1 MEKDVRKFKI
11 PTDGDIFI
19 AFSTADGHVS
29 IRCEKEG
36 SHFIKSCATI
46 FEKNYSTLHLEEM
59 MIDVKADI
67 ARKQEGEEAVINNR
81 TVAQMPCTWSTLT
94 RRFYLK
100 RC

>member
-1 MEKDVRKFKI
+1 
-11 PTDGDIFI
+11 
-19 AFSTADGHVS
+19 
-29 IRCEKEG
+29 
-36 SHFIKSCATI
+36 
-46 FEKNYSTLHLEEM
+46 